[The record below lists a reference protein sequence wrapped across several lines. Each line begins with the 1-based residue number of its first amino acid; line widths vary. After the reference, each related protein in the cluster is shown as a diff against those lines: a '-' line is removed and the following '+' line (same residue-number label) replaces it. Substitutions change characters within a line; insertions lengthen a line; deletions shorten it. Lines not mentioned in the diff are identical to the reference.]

1 MRFLFIFLKKQSF
14 FLLFIFLEFIA
25 ILLLANHNNYHQT
38 NIINSSNVITGS
50 FNSVFSAVSD
60 YFFLKEANYQL
71 SKENAL
77 LLNAGIYLS
86 QVSDSSYIKDTT
98 YRFIPARVISNTTR
112 NRNNYIMINKGRSHG
127 VEKEMGLVSPAGI
140 AGIIISVSENYS
152 SAMSLLHKDTR
163 ISARLKSSG
172 QMVDVSW
179 DGIDYKKGIVEN
191 IPTHII
197 PSHGDTVITSG
208 YSFVFPENIIIGTI
222 GEKIEQGGNL
232 NRAELYF
239 STDFNNLYY
248 VYITENLASA
258 ELDSLEMD
266 VNNE

>member
-14 FLLFIFLEFIA
+14 FLLFIFLELFA
-25 ILLLANHNNYHQT
+25 FLLLANHNNYHKT

-50 FNSVFSAVSD
+50 FNSVYSTISD
-60 YFFLKEANYQL
+60 YFFLKKANDQL

-77 LLNAGIYLS
+77 LLNTGISLS
-86 QVSDSSYIKDTT
+86 QPSDSRYIKDTV
-98 YRFIPARVISNTTR
+98 YHFIPARVVSNTTR
-112 NRNNYIMINKGRSHG
+112 NRNNYIMINKGRAHG

-140 AGIIISVSENYS
+140 AGIIVGVSENYS
-152 SAMSLLHKDTR
+152 IAMSLLHKDTR
-163 ISARLKSSG
+163 ISARLKSNG

-179 DGIDYKKGIVEN
+179 DGIDYAKGIVEN

-197 PSHGDTVITSG
+197 PRYGDTVITSG

-222 GEKIEQGGNL
+222 GEKTEQGGGL
-232 NRAELYF
+232 KQAELYF

-248 VYITENLASA
+248 VYVTENLAST
-258 ELDSLEMD
+258 ELDSLEMEL
-266 VNNE
+266 NNE